1 MSRSICCAFWLTLI
15 VATAPIEAAGPV
27 TIGEKTVL
35 VYRNEVQKE
44 RHQFVLRIARF
55 RPDIFLEW
63 ESRDHQG
70 TVHIYRK
77 AVAEAKMFTLSSLF
91 EIGVDTEGKKV
102 TTKWLSR
109 KLFRRLLNDGEVELK
124 LNRIEA
130 SLRVVG
136 ERALTVRLNRK
147 PAELPGIEVE
157 DSRNG
162 RWLFL
167 NDPENPLVMEYSTT
181 HYREV
186 LEAVSTDPKNK
197 LRWIRKLPPV
207 K

>member
-1 MSRSICCAFWLTLI
+1 M
-15 VATAPIEAAGPV
+15 
-27 TIGEKTVL
+27 
-35 VYRNEVQKE
+35 
-44 RHQFVLRIARF
+44 
-55 RPDIFLEW
+55 
-63 ESRDHQG
+63 
-70 TVHIYRK
+70 
-77 AVAEAKMFTLSSLF
+77 
-91 EIGVDTEGKKV
+91 
-102 TTKWLSR
+102 
-109 KLFRRLLNDGEVELK
+109 
-124 LNRIEA
+124 
-130 SLRVVG
+130 RVVG

-167 NDPENPLVMEYSTT
+167 NDLENPLVMEYSTT